1 MNYINE
7 KYAIIKNLVKH
18 KKEKEDAL
26 TLATSEN
33 NAANI
38 ALNTKQSVCSNDLND
53 LTNVK
58 VTYLDTKT
66 AYEKIEHLYDDI
78 KKSCASSEKLH
89 DKVLEMVEDAHHAA
103 RKTITCA
110 VQFTELGKHLHSAEK
125 GEPDK
130 AVLYSLISPEV
141 SLAPAVAEKAVAAAN
156 TALKDAIA
164 AAGTVIHLHN
174 SLLKTKELIEKARP
188 LFHLKDKKTGLN
200 EILEE
205 LKKHTNEIY
214 ETSLHEQQLAEREF
228 KKTQK
233 QLAECTNELNVVTQG
248 LDAAEK
254 AIALAA
260 AAK

>member
-26 TLATSEN
+26 TLAIAEN
-33 NAANI
+33 EAANV
-38 ALNTKQSVCSNDLND
+38 ALTTKQVICANDLTD

-58 VTYLDTKT
+58 ASYVDTRT
-66 AYEKIEHLYDDI
+66 AYEKLEQLYEDI
-78 KKSCASSEKLH
+78 KKSCVSSEKLH
-89 DKVLEMVEDAHHAA
+89 SKVLEMVEDAHHTA
-103 RKTITCA
+103 RKTIVCA
-110 VQFTELGKHLHSAEK
+110 VKFEELGKHVHSAEK
-125 GEPDK
+125 GGPDK
-130 AVLYSLISPEV
+130 AVLLSLISSEV
-141 SLAPAVAEKAVAAAN
+141 AKAPAVAEKAVTAAN

-174 SLLKTKELIEKARP
+174 SLLKTKELIEKALP
-188 LFHLKDKKTGLN
+188 LFKAKDKKTGLS
-200 EILEE
+200 EILDE
-205 LKKHTNEIY
+205 LKKQTHEIY
-214 ETSLHEQQLAEREF
+214 EEALHDQHEAESEF

-233 QLAECTNELNVVTQG
+233 YLAACTNDLDVVTQG

-260 AAK
+260 AN